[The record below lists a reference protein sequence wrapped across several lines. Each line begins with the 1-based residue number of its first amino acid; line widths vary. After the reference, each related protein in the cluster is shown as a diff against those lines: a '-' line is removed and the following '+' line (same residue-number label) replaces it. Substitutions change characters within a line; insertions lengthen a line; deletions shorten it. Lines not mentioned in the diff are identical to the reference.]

1 MGVSP
6 LAQQQIDPSTLITD
20 SSPKLSFKE
29 KFCFGMGDVTG
40 TFGTSVISLY
50 YLKYLTDVLG
60 LGAALAGVVMFITN
74 FYNAVNDPFI
84 GHMSD
89 RTRSRW
95 GRRRFYL
102 LFFGIPTG
110 LTYYLLWAIPR
121 DWSMNGKFFA
131 AIAASI
137 LYWTFFSLVSVP
149 YSTLTIEMTDSYD
162 ERSKLAAY
170 RMFVSIIGGLLAIA
184 IPSVLVPDL
193 LQDASNLPEIHQG
206 YLTAGLIIAVIVGL
220 APFLPFWGCK
230 ERSTFRAVPGGVK
243 KMVVLYLSMMKN
255 KPFRYATLSYMFTW
269 GGFSVMTAFFPY
281 YLESWL
287 GIRDQMLFLMIVALL
302 FVAAAAFVPLWLF
315 LMQKIGKKL
324 SYNLGMGALALCSL
338 LIMLVQPG
346 QIASVFIM
354 VFLLSIGVS
363 AAHVVPQSIIPDTID
378 ISRLETGYDSEG
390 IYYGFQSFVQQV
402 ATAGFVGLAGIGL
415 GLCGYVKLDDLLP
428 GQLQPDSAIA
438 AIRIIFSAIPAVF
451 MGIGVVLMFFMKLD
465 RRAHAETIAAI
476 KRKDGA
482 DGD

>member
-1 MGVSP
+1 
-6 LAQQQIDPSTLITD
+6 LEQQVNPSSAWTNRNR
-20 SSPKLSFKE
+20 KLSFKE

-50 YLKYLTDVLG
+50 YLKYLTDILG

-84 GHMSD
+84 GHLSD
-89 RTRSRW
+89 STRSRW

-110 LTYYLLWAIPR
+110 ITYYLLWVIPR
-121 DWSMNGKFFA
+121 GWSLEGKFAA

-137 LYWTFFSLVSVP
+137 IYWTFFSLVSVP
-149 YSTLTIEMTDSYD
+149 YCTLTVEMTDNYD

-184 IPSVLVPDL
+184 IPSFLVPDL
-193 LQDASNLPEIHQG
+193 KPDASNITAIHQG
-206 YLTAGLIIAVIVGL
+206 YLSAGIIIAVIVGL

-230 ERSTFRAVPGGVK
+230 ERHACHVAPGGVRK
-243 KMVVLYLSMMKN
+243 LAATYLAMMKN
-255 KPFRYATLSYMFTW
+255 RPFCFATLSYMFTW

-287 GIRDQMLFLMIVALL
+287 KIRDQMLFLLIVALL
-302 FVAAAAFVPLWLF
+302 FVAAAAFVPLWLV
-315 LMQKIGKKL
+315 LMRKIGKKAA
-324 SYNLGMGALALCSL
+324 YNLGMGALALCSM

-346 QIASVFIM
+346 QTVLIFIM
-354 VFLLSIGVS
+354 VLLLSIGVS

-378 ISRLETGYDSEG
+378 ISRLATGYDAEG
-390 IYYGFQSFVQQV
+390 VYYGFQSFIQQV

-415 GLCGYVKLDDLLP
+415 GLCGYIKLDDLQP
-428 GQLQPDSAIA
+428 GQAQPNTAIW
-438 AIRIIFSAIPAVF
+438 AIRLIFSAIPAVF
-451 MGIGVVLMFFMKLD
+451 MGIGVIMMLFMKLD
-465 RRAHAETIAAI
+465 RKTHEQTIAAI
-476 KRKDGA
+476 NSREEQDHA
-482 DGD
+482 ASD